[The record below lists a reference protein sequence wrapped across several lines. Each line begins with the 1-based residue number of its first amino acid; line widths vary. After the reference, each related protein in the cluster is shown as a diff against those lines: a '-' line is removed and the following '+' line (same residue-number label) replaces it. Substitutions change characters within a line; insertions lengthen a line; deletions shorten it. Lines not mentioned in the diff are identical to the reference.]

1 MLKAL
6 FRYFWPLDAEKTQA
20 RPEQLSLD
28 LVTRAEFDAAIQKI
42 EQRVE
47 WDLSEWYDKFSTLHA
62 RAAKRVQ
69 REKQPANGGGQEQ
82 QSAEPAPLSILH
94 MRRKPWSV

>member
-6 FRYFWPLDAEKTQA
+6 FRYLWPAEPEKSQPRA
-20 RPEQLSLD
+20 EQLSLD

-69 REKQPANGGGQEQ
+69 SQGKHDHGVRQEQ
-82 QSAEPAPLSILH
+82 QAEPTGPASILH
-94 MRRKPWSV
+94 HRRKPWSV